1 MSYQTYH
8 LCRRYIGRSVYI
20 DCHCGTRY
28 HGVLKHVDESKAYI
42 LPYSSDGQDESSN
55 RVFFAPA
62 LVGLTLG
69 AIAGLALAP
78 RPYPIYPVY
87 PPYPYPPYPY

>member
-8 LCRRYIGRSVYI
+8 LCRNYLGRSVYI

-42 LPYSSDGQDESSN
+42 LPYSSESQDESSN
-55 RVFFAPA
+55 RFFFAPA
-62 LVGLTLG
+62 LIGLTLG
-69 AIAGLALAP
+69 TIAGLALAP

-87 PPYPYPPYPY
+87 PPYQYPPYSY